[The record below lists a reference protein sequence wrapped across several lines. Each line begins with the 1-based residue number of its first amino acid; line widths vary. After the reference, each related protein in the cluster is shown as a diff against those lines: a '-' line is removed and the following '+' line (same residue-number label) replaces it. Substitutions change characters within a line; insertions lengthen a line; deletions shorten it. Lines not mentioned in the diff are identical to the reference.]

1 MKLIKYQITTAVN
14 HGTDEEP
21 DSEQVLST
29 CEIQCT
35 ADNLEANLALARAEA
50 YNGEVT
56 LEDIPDEPMT
66 AEEARAKRDKLL
78 EDTDWTQVLDAPIDA
93 STREAYRVYR
103 QDLRDIPEQDGF
115 PESII
120 WPELPTV
127 TKAAPDPVDTAVD
140 TLLGGETA

>member
-14 HGTDEEP
+14 HGTDEEL

-56 LEDIPDEPMT
+56 VEDIPDETSAPT
-66 AEEARAKRDKLL
+66 EAEKLRADVDYLL
-78 EDTDWTQVLDAPIDA
+78 MMQE
-93 STREAYRVYR
+93 
-103 QDLRDIPEQDGF
+103 G
-115 PESII
+115 
-120 WPELPTV
+120 
-127 TKAAPDPVDTAVD
+127 
-140 TLLGGETA
+140 